1 MARKAATVRTATSP
15 RGNGFTLIELL
26 VGLAIIAAAVAIVL
40 PNLPRLVPGAMVDA
54 AASEAAARLRAAR
67 TAAIRDNRPVSVT
80 VEQRLTIEFQPD
92 GSSSGGVLE
101 LAAAGRGRRV
111 SVDGLTGRIVVTKQ

>member
-1 MARKAATVRTATSP
+1 MARTATSP

-26 VGLAIIAAAVAIVL
+26 VGLAIVAAAVAIVL

-67 TAAIRDNRPVSVT
+67 TAAVRDNRPVSVT
-80 VEQRLTIEFQPD
+80 VEERLTIEFQPD

-111 SVDGLTGRIVVTKQ
+111 TVDGLTGRIAVTKQ